1 MGRQTKI
8 DWCDASWNPVTGCY
22 HDCSYCYAR
31 GIANRFGGYWD
42 EKALRNR
49 GSNGTIHIL
58 DKPVMRHTTGKNR
71 DKGVHDVIAPY
82 PYGFDPTLHRYK
94 LDEPS
99 KWKSPK
105 SIFVCSMADLF
116 GDWVPIEWIQAV
128 FDACKRVPR
137 HNYIF
142 LTKNPGRYVSLMQ
155 LGILPTESNFWYG
168 STATTPDTTFFFC
181 KGVNTFIS
189 IEPIHAPFSDLGNK
203 DCFVDW
209 VIVGAETGRRKGKI
223 IPKKEWIDELA
234 ANCDRCNT
242 PIFMKESLKDI
253 IGADFKQEFPWSR

>member
-1 MGRQTKI
+1 MGSKTKI

-22 HDCSYCYAR
+22 HDCPYCYAR
-31 GIANRFGGYWD
+31 GIANRFGTPPKGNPH
-42 EKALRNR
+42 RN
-49 GSNGTIHIL
+49 IFEA
-58 DKPVMRHTTGKNR
+58 DKPVRKAAMPGTIGAIN
-71 DKGVHDVIAPY
+71 PY
-82 PYGFDPTLHRYK
+82 PHGFQPTFHRYK
-94 LDEPS
+94 LDEPGN
-99 KWKSPK
+99 WKTPK
-105 SIFVCSMADLF
+105 SIFVCSMADLC
-116 GDWVPIEWIQAV
+116 GDWVPLEWIQAV

-155 LGILPTESNFWYG
+155 LGVLPTESNFWYG

-181 KGVNTFIS
+181 KAVNTFIS

-223 IPKKEWIDELA
+223 IPKKRWIDELA

-242 PIFMKESLKDI
+242 PIFMKESLKTI
-253 IGADFKQEFPWSR
+253 MGADFRQEFPWDR